1 MATDTQKLVYFP
13 EIPATETLEN
23 QSDPRIDEDDIL
35 PGTLNSLNNIRGENT
50 ALGEL
55 ALSKIIPFG
64 TSGVDTNHGRRNT
77 MIGFEA
83 GFNIKLGYD
92 NVGVGKM
99 ALYTLES

>member
-1 MATDTQKLVYFP
+1 MATDTIKLLFNP
-13 EIPATETLEN
+13 EDA
-23 QSDPRIDEDDIL
+23 RIDETGIL
-35 PGTLNSLNNIRGENT
+35 PGILNSLNNIRGENT

-64 TSGVDTNHGRRNT
+64 YSGVDTNQGRRNT